1 MRGLIADRRG
11 IYTFLVIAL
20 FVSAAC
26 GSTVQAPQQANQ
38 ITGDELGGD
47 LSADGAL
54 PPGAT
59 VNKKGQVV
67 SASGEVL
74 GSAEDFGLAAP
85 DSASGDSDT
94 TGGGTDG
101 SGGNDPNSSTST
113 SALGPGVTDDK
124 IYLGIVYIDA
134 GSANQALAGQPIESD
149 GRKAYDAMIEEVNK
163 AGGLGGR
170 QVVPI
175 YHKYDAD
182 SSETIAQQ
190 AQAACARFTQDNKVY
205 AILASDNGAGVIRE
219 CAEKAGAVNPIAYNA
234 GSLPED
240 FRNYPHY
247 VEITGMNLLRIGP
260 VTVTGL
266 KREGYFS
273 QGFKLGIVTWNDAGY
288 KKSVDEG
295 YIPALAKQGI
305 KLSTDPAYISQPQT
319 YDDLAAMSADINNAI
334 LRFQSQGITHVI
346 IAGGASGLCGLACME
361 TVWMRRAESQSYRP
375 RYGLN
380 DNNYPTAAYDQGLYP
395 AAQLR
400 EAVAVGWTDLNK
412 ASDEGWRV
420 NQTRE
425 RCFALMRKHGVPMEN
440 ANQEN
445 DARQACD
452 ELSFLG
458 TIINGKLNGVPRV
471 NDAFIAAVNGLGTS
485 FASAAAY
492 GTHFSATRH
501 DGIAAARNIKFLA
514 SCDCWRFVTKPY
526 RV

>member
-11 IYTFLVIAL
+11 IYIVLLIAL

-26 GSTVQAPQQANQ
+26 GSTIQAPEQATQ
-38 ITGDELGGD
+38 ITGDELGGG

-85 DSASGDSDT
+85 DSASGDGNTSGDGTSSEDQISDKT
-94 TGGGTDG
+94 TSAT
-101 SGGNDPNSSTST
+101 
-113 SALGPGVTDDK
+113 ALGPGVTDDK
-124 IYLGIVYIDA
+124 IYLGIVYLDA
-134 GSANQALAGQPIESD
+134 GAANQALAGQTIESD
-149 GRKAYDAMIEEVNK
+149 SRKAYDAMIEEVNK

-170 QVVPI
+170 EVVPI
-175 YHKYDAD
+175 YHKYDGD

-205 AILASDNGAGVIRE
+205 AIFAFDNGAGVIQE
-219 CAEKAGAVNPIAYNA
+219 CTEKAGAVNLAPNT
-234 GSLPED
+234 GSLPET
-240 FRNYPHY
+240 FRRYPHY
-247 VEITGMNLLRIGP
+247 IEIAGMNLLRVGP

-266 KREGYFS
+266 KREGYFDR
-273 QGFKLGIVTWNDAGY
+273 GLKLGIVTWDDANY
-288 KKSVDEG
+288 RKALEEG
-295 YIPALAKQGI
+295 YVPALGKQGVQ
-305 KLSTDPAYISQPQT
+305 LATDPAYISAPQT

-346 IAGGASGLCGLACME
+346 LAGGASGLCGLACME
-361 TVWMRRAESQSYRP
+361 TVWMRRAESQNYRP

-380 DNNYPTAAYDQGLYP
+380 DNNLPTAAYDQGLYP
-395 AAQLR
+395 AEQLR
-400 EAVAVGWTDLNK
+400 ASVAVAWLDLNK
-412 ASDEGWRV
+412 AADEGTRV

-425 RCFALMRKHGVPMEN
+425 RCFALMRKHGVPMN
-440 ANQEN
+440 NVNQE
-445 DARQACD
+445 DAARSACD
-452 ELSFLG
+452 ELSFLQ

-485 FASAAAY
+485 FASASAY

-514 SCDCWRFVTKPY
+514 SCDCWRYVTDPY